1 MKVFLHGQHGN
12 PHKNKSLTTFN
23 MNHLINFSPGSSRLF
38 LEMPHSGQVG
48 IQTLEGVPTTLA
60 SRLNRTSEAV
70 RATLVFG
77 CDLAVPT
84 MTDFSARQKDP
95 RLTTLSNDLSRVF
108 TDSNR
113 DKRTDVSGRILK
125 GRDRNVFPNGVVW
138 ARTVPRGLDFQQSP
152 ELIQVAA
159 RTQFE
164 DIFKEPLSDEEF
176 DTLMSQIYDP
186 YHAHIRQAHE
196 TIRSNHG
203 EVVHLSL
210 HTFPP
215 VLGTVVDGAYCL
227 GDVAQRGQF
236 DLKRGTFPDLLLIHN
251 GFKAADR
258 KYIEVVRRHFEEA
271 GLIVQDGEGPFL
283 GNNGVTGIYGDPKN
297 GVHVI
302 GIEHIPH
309 GIETHRH
316 RSSMDF
322 DAVTATKHQ
331 AMYSGLFEELAR

>member
-1 MKVFLHGQHGN
+1 
-12 PHKNKSLTTFN
+12 

-48 IQTLEGVPTTLA
+48 IQSFEGVPAALA
-60 SRLNRTSEAV
+60 SRLNAASDAV

-84 MTDFSARQKDP
+84 MTDFAARQQDP
-95 RLTTLSNDLSRVF
+95 RLTTLSNDLSRIY
-108 TDSNR
+108 TDPNR
-113 DKRTDVSGRILK
+113 DKRTDVSGRILAD
-125 GRDRNVFPNGVVW
+125 RDRSAFPNGVVW

-152 ELIQVAA
+152 KAIQEAA
-159 RTQFE
+159 RSQFE
-164 DIFKEPLSDEEF
+164 DIFQEPLSVEEF
-176 DTLMSQIYDP
+176 DALMAELYDP

-196 TIRSNHG
+196 AIRDNHG

-215 VLGTVVDGAYCL
+215 VLGTAVDGGYCL
-227 GDVAQRGQF
+227 GEMAQRGRL
-236 DLKRGTFPDLLLIHN
+236 DLKQGTFPDLLLIHN

-258 KYIEVVRRHFEEA
+258 RYVEVVRRHFEAA

-283 GNNGVTGIYGDPKN
+283 GNNGVTGIYGDPAN

-309 GIETHRH
+309 GIETGRH
-316 RSSMDF
+316 RNSMNF
-322 DAVTATKHQ
+322 DEDAAQKHQ
-331 AMYSGLFEELAR
+331 GMYSALFEELSIPLN